1 MCEDLHVI
9 QPETRIQFFTPLPR
23 KCVRCDDGDARVR
36 RIELDLPEHDS
47 GFDRFAESHLV
58 RQQVTDDWVVQN
70 AVRDLGLMLE
80 HFDLRRQQRRQS
92 VRKLVLPQQFAQ

>member
-23 KCVRCDDGDARVR
+23 QRVRRDDGDASVR
-36 RIELDLPEHDS
+36 RIELDLTEDDS

-70 AVRDLGLMLE
+70 AVRDFGLMLE
-80 HFDLRRQQRRQS
+80 HFDLRRQQRGQS
-92 VRKLVLPQQFAQ
+92 VCELVLAQQFAQ